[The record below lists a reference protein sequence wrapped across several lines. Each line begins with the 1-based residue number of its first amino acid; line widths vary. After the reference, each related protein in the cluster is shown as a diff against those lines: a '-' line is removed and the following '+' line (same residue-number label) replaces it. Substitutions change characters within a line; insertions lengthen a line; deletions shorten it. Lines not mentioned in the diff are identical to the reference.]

1 MADNPIVQTRAFGDD
16 PNRVASLVRTWIE
29 GCQDAGALA
38 CANRG
43 MQATDSEFVLLIN
56 PDAEVVVLGADSRSD
71 LEKTHARYFK
81 NLRELAAA
89 S

>member
-1 MADNPIVQTRAFGDD
+1 MKYFV
-16 PNRVASLVRTWIE
+16 LVYK
-29 GCQDAGALA
+29 QMSGAL
-38 CANRG
+38 
-43 MQATDSEFVLLIN
+43 QVFEEFPEGAGHEALDRRFELELEYRNN